1 MRFDWRGRLGDL
13 LRVWRGSLRVRAIAV
28 TLILSAVASIAI
40 GLYISVSVRG
50 NLFDQRRDQIV
61 AEAGRA
67 TVAAQSVFTQ
77 AESSTSGEAPDLDSA
92 GDRAVAAILSRVS
105 SRPLLA
111 LQRAPDQAGGI
122 PALEDL
128 ESPDFRD
135 VMASDSLRAAV
146 QKGGLDRVSWQSIA
160 LDRADGTHAPG
171 LVAGTLITI
180 PNAGRYQLFLVY
192 DLTDVQDT
200 LNFVQGTLA
209 LGGIALVILI
219 GAVAYVIV
227 RLVVGPVREAADT
240 SEKLAA
246 GHLEERLRERG
257 DDELATLARSFNRM
271 ADSLQSQIS
280 QLADLSRLQQRFVS
294 DVSHELRTPL
304 TTIRLAG
311 DVLYDQRDEFAPAT
325 KRTAE
330 LLHAQTQR
338 FEVLLGDLLEMSRYD
353 AGAVQLDIEPT
364 NLVRL
369 VEDAV
374 ESLAPLAAE
383 KATEV
388 RVMAPGGY
396 FEAEVDGRR
405 IRRILQ
411 NLLGNAIDHGEGQP
425 IDVHIDS
432 DANAV
437 AIAVRDHGI
446 GMSAID
452 AERVFDRFWRADPS
466 RQRTTGGTGLGLA
479 ISQEDAAVHGGRLE
493 VWSSP
498 GAGSCFRL
506 TLPRRRGEAL
516 RGSPLELPPP
526 DPDAADAAIGA
537 AS

>member
-1 MRFDWRGRLGDL
+1 MRFDARRRLGEL
-13 LRVWRGSLRVRAIAV
+13 ARVWRRSLRVRVIAV
-28 TLILSAVASIAI
+28 TLILSAVASVAI

-50 NLFDQRRDQIV
+50 NLYDQRRTQIL

-67 TVAAQSVFTQ
+67 TAAARSVFEQ
-77 AESSTSGEAPDLDSA
+77 AEASGDSPDLDNA
-92 GDRAVAAILSRVS
+92 GDRAVDAILSRVS
-105 SRPLLA
+105 SHPLLA
-111 LQRAPDQAGGI
+111 LQRAPGQAGGI

-128 ESPDFRD
+128 QTPDFRD
-135 VMASDSLRAAV
+135 TMATSALRDAV
-146 QKGGLDRVSWQSIA
+146 RSGGIDEVSWQSIA
-160 LDRADGTHAPG
+160 LVKANGARAPG
-171 LVAGTLITI
+171 IVTGSVIDIA
-180 PNAGRYQLFLVY
+180 NAGRYQLFLVY
-192 DLTDVQDT
+192 DLSDVQST
-200 LNFVQGTLA
+200 LDFVQGTLA
-209 LGGIALVILI
+209 LGGVALVILI

-227 RLVVGPVREAADT
+227 RLVVGPVREAAET

-246 GHLEERLRERG
+246 GQLEQRLPERG

-311 DVLYDQRDEFAPAT
+311 DVLYDRRDEFPPAT
-325 KRTAE
+325 RRTAE

-353 AGAVQLDIEPT
+353 AGAVQLDLEPT

-374 ESLAPLAAE
+374 ESLRPLALE
-383 KATEV
+383 KETEV
-388 RVMAPGGY
+388 RVTAPGGY
-396 FEAEVDGRR
+396 FEAEVDARR

-411 NLLGNAIDHGEGQP
+411 NLLGNAIDHGEGRP
-425 IDVHIDS
+425 IDVHVDS
-432 DANAV
+432 DAQAV

-446 GMSAID
+446 GMTPTD
-452 AERVFDRFWRADPS
+452 AQRVFDRFWRADPS

-479 ISQEDAAVHGGRLE
+479 IAQEDAAVHGGRLE

-498 GAGSCFRL
+498 GEGSCFRL
-506 TLPRRRGEAL
+506 TLPRRRGEVL

-526 DPDAADAAIGA
+526 EPQDAAAPLGA

>member
-1 MRFDWRGRLGDL
+1 MRFDWRRRLGDAVRL
-13 LRVWRGSLRVRAIAV
+13 WRGSLRVRAIAV
-28 TLILSAVASIAI
+28 TVLLSAIASIGI
-40 GLYISVSVRG
+40 GVYISVSVRG
-50 NLFDQRRDQIV
+50 NLFEQRREQIV
-61 AEAGRA
+61 TEAGRA
-67 TVAAQSVFTQ
+67 TAAAQSVFTQ
-77 AESSTSGEAPDLDSA
+77 AEAASGTPDLDSA
-92 GDRAVAAILSRVS
+92 GDRAVDAILQRTS
-105 SRPLLA
+105 SHPYVA
-111 LQRAPDQAGGI
+111 LQRAPGQAGGI

-128 ESPDFRD
+128 QSPDFTEA
-135 VMASDSLRAAV
+135 MASSALRDAV
-146 QKGGLDRVSWQSIA
+146 RKSGLDEVSWQSIA
-160 LDRADGTHAPG
+160 LDDGHGGTAPG
-171 LVAGTLITI
+171 ITAGSLIEI
-180 PNAGRYQLFLVY
+180 PNAGQYQLFLVY
-192 DLTDVQDT
+192 DLSDVQDT

-246 GHLEERLRERG
+246 GQLEERLRERG

-311 DVLYDQRDEFAPAT
+311 DVLYDQRDEFPPAT

-374 ESLAPLAAE
+374 ESVRPLAVE
-383 KATEV
+383 KETEV
-388 RVMAPGGY
+388 RVSAPGGY
-396 FEAEVDGRR
+396 FEAEVDARR

-411 NLLGNAIDHGEGQP
+411 NLLGNAIDHGEGRP
-425 IDVHIDS
+425 IDVHVDS

-446 GMSAID
+446 GMSATD
-452 AERVFDRFWRADPS
+452 TERVFDRFWRADPS

-479 ISQEDAAVHGGRLE
+479 IAQEDAAVHGGRLE

-498 GAGSCFRL
+498 GEGSCFRL
-506 TLPRRRGEAL
+506 TLPRRRGGLL

-526 DPDAADAAIGA
+526 EPDAADPAGLGA

>member
-1 MRFDWRGRLGDL
+1 MRFDWRARLGDL
-13 LRVWRGSLRVRAIAV
+13 LRLWRGSLRVRAIAV
-28 TLILSAVASIAI
+28 TLILSAVASVAI

-50 NLFDQRRDQIV
+50 NLFEQRREQIV

-67 TVAAQSVFTQ
+67 TTAAQNVFVQ
-77 AESSTSGEAPDLDSA
+77 AESSTSADAPDLDSA
-92 GDRAVAAILSRVS
+92 GDRAVVAISSRVS
-105 SRPLLA
+105 SHPLLA
-111 LQRAPDQAGGI
+111 LQRAPGQGGGI

-128 ESPDFRD
+128 EDRDFRD
-135 VMASDSLRAAV
+135 DMVSDALRTAV
-146 QKGGLDRVSWQSIA
+146 EKGGLEKVSWQSIS
-160 LDRADGTHAPG
+160 LDTGDGARVPG
-171 LVAGTLITI
+171 IVTGSLIDVQ
-180 PNAGRYQLFLVY
+180 NAGRYQLFLVY
-192 DLTDVQDT
+192 DLSDVQDT

-209 LGGIALVILI
+209 LGGVALVILI

-240 SEKLAA
+240 SERLAA
-246 GHLEERLRERG
+246 GQLDERLRERG

-311 DVLYDQRDEFAPAT
+311 DVLYDQRDEFPPAT

-353 AGAVQLDIEPT
+353 AGAVQLDLEPT

-374 ESLAPLAAE
+374 DSVAPLAAE
-383 KATEV
+383 KETEV
-388 RVMAPGGY
+388 RVTAPGGY
-396 FEAEVDGRR
+396 FEAEVDARR

-411 NLLGNAIDHGEGQP
+411 NLLGNAIDHGEGKP
-425 IDVHIDS
+425 IDVHVDS

-437 AIAVRDHGI
+437 AIAVRDHGM
-446 GMSAID
+446 GMSATD
-452 AERVFDRFWRADPS
+452 TERVFDRFWRADPS

-493 VWSSP
+493 VWSAP
-498 GAGSCFRL
+498 GEGSCFRL
-506 TLPRRRGEAL
+506 TLPRRRGQVL

-526 DPDAADAAIGA
+526 EPETEAAIGA

>member
-1 MRFDWRGRLGDL
+1 MRFDWRGRVRDL
-13 LRVWRGSLRVRAIAV
+13 ARLWRGSLRVRAIAV
-28 TLILSAVASIAI
+28 TLILSAVASVAI

-50 NLFDQRRDQIV
+50 NLFDQRRAQIV
-61 AEAGRA
+61 VEAGRA
-67 TVAAQSVFTQ
+67 TAAAQSVFNQ
-77 AESSTSGEAPDLDSA
+77 AESSSDTPDLDSA
-92 GDRAVAAILSRVS
+92 GDRAIVAAASRLSS
-105 SRPLLA
+105 HPLLA
-111 LQRAPDQAGGI
+111 LQRAPGQTGGI

-135 VMASDSLRAAV
+135 TMASSSLRTAV
-146 QKGGLDRVSWQSIA
+146 QKGSLDEVSWQSIA
-160 LDRADGTHAPG
+160 LDRDNGARAPG
-171 LVAGTLITI
+171 ITAGSLIDI
-180 PNAGRYQLFLVY
+180 PNAGRYQLFIVY
-192 DLTDVQDT
+192 DLSDVQDT

-209 LGGIALVILI
+209 LGGVALVILI

-227 RLVVGPVREAADT
+227 RLVVGPVREAAET

-271 ADSLQSQIS
+271 ADSLQSQIA
-280 QLADLSRLQQRFVS
+280 QRDDLSRLQQRFVS

-311 DVLYDQRDEFAPAT
+311 DVLYDQREEFPPAT

-330 LLHAQTQR
+330 LLHTQTQR

-374 ESLAPLAAE
+374 ESLAPLAVE
-383 KATEV
+383 KETEV
-388 RVMAPGGY
+388 RVTAPGGY
-396 FEAEVDGRR
+396 FEAEVDARR

-411 NLLGNAIDHGEGQP
+411 NLLGNAIDHGEGRP
-425 IDVHIDS
+425 IDVHVDS

-446 GMSAID
+446 GMSATD
-452 AERVFDRFWRADPS
+452 TERVFDRFWRADPS

-498 GAGSCFRL
+498 GEGSCFRL
-506 TLPRRRGEAL
+506 TLPRHRGAVL

-526 DPDAADAAIGA
+526 EPDAAEADPIGA